1 MIFNRKDFSHAPPFP
16 ALESERFSH
25 NTKLVCW
32 SAASEQGLGI
42 MDAAAGLTVNPG
54 PIAGLK
60 HTLHTAM
67 SEQVETLDGN
77 ASEGLRLV

>member
-1 MIFNRKDFSHAPPFP
+1 MLAFP
-16 ALESERFSH
+16 ALESESFSQH
-25 NTKLVCW
+25 EVGLLEC
-32 SAASEQGLGI
+32 SQRAGLGI
-42 MDAAAGLTVNPG
+42 GDAAAGLTVNPG

-67 SEQVETLDGN
+67 SEQVETLDDN